1 MHKYFITIPRIVQK
15 IFSRYVWSIPT
26 KEKEVYLTFDDGPH
40 ESVTP
45 WVLNEL
51 NKYNAKATFFCIG
64 SNVQAEPI
72 VYNRILAEGHAVGN
86 HTYDHPNGWD
96 TDTETYLDNIR
107 HAATVIHSPLFR
119 PPYGRI
125 KTQQAKKIKAVLGEN
140 ARIIMWEVLSADF
153 DPSFSKEQCLRNV
166 MKNVKP
172 GSIIVFHD
180 SEKAFKNLE
189 YALPVVLKELSGE
202 GFLFKKIG

>member
-189 YALPVVLKELSGE
+189 YALPVVLKELAGE
-202 GFLFKKIG
+202 GYLFKKIG

>member
-1 MHKYFITIPRIVQK
+1 MHKYFISIPRIIQK

-40 ESVTP
+40 ARVTP
-45 WVLNEL
+45 WVLDEL

-64 SNVQAEPI
+64 NNVVEEPL

-86 HTYDHPNGWD
+86 HTYEHLNGWE
-96 TDTETYLDNIR
+96 TDTETYLDNIQQ
-107 HAATVIHSPLFR
+107 AARVIKSSLFR

-125 KTQQAKKIKAVLGEN
+125 KTQQAKKIKTVLGEN

-153 DPSFSKEQCLRNV
+153 DPSFTKEQCLKNV
-166 MKNVKP
+166 MRHVKP

-189 YALPVVLKELSGE
+189 YALPVVLKELSAKGY
-202 GFLFKKIG
+202 LFKKIG